1 MSGLTILSA
10 TYGTSSTSTDVTS
23 SVTSLV
29 QDGVLN
35 LSVSPFSLNVDDP
48 APGQIKTLKV
58 NYSINGGSSTLR
70 EATDG
75 GSININAPPERHA
88 SGLQIKK
95 AEYGVDGNM
104 TDVSDALRGMIS
116 NGSINLTV
124 GFKQVGLPDP
134 NPQKQK
140 HLQITYTINGA
151 ENSRTLKD
159 GQTLNISAPAVSAPS
174 GTTPVQNSFNL
185 LGSIYKGVAEAL
197 GFFLQAMSVGGAF
210 EFGNANGGYGYV
222 LGGIA
227 FIIPFFSFW
236 ALPLIILV
244 MRMFYETDFPLP
256 VV

>member
-1 MSGLTILSA
+1 MSGLTILNA
-10 TYGTSSTSTDVTS
+10 TYGTSSTSKDVTS

-35 LSVSPFSLNVDDP
+35 LSVTPHSLNVDDP
-48 APGQIKTLKV
+48 APGQVKTLKI
-58 NYSINGGSSTLR
+58 NYSINGGSSTST
-70 EATDG
+70 EAIDG

-104 TDVSDALRGMIS
+104 TDVSDVLRGMIN

-140 HLQITYTINGA
+140 SLQVTYTINGA
-151 ENSRTLKD
+151 ENSKTLKD
-159 GQTLNISAPAVSAPS
+159 GQTLNISAPAVSSSA
-174 GTTPVQNSFNL
+174 GTTPVQSSFDTL
-185 LGSIYKGVAEAL
+185 ASIYKGVVQTL

-210 EFGNANGGYGYV
+210 EFGNMNGGYGYV

-227 FIIPFFSFW
+227 FVIPFFSFW
-236 ALPLIILV
+236 ALPLAILV
-244 MRMFYETDFPLP
+244 MRMFYDSDFPVP
-256 VV
+256 GV